1 MPTNLFYV
9 IMEKKISEM
18 ARKYIDTNKEEKLAI
33 VKRNHQMD
41 GKYMPLAF
49 LMKQGYVL
57 QILSA
62 EFRPHTG
69 FSVTSTQSDEAR
81 AQSARKKLRH
91 PFFIDIS
98 TAGKYT
104 DTSEIG

>member
-1 MPTNLFYV
+1 M
-9 IMEKKISEM
+9 SH
-18 ARKYIDTNKEEKLAI
+18 
-33 VKRNHQMD
+33 HQMD

-49 LMKQGYVL
+49 LMKQGYAL

-69 FSVTSTQSDEAR
+69 FSVTSPQSDEAR